1 MIPGFK
7 SGDVVWKGRALRAET
22 VCKASTLFRVAW
34 DEGLMEIIRNGCSS

>member
-22 VCKASTLFRVAW
+22 VVKQAHCFS
-34 DEGLMEIIRNGCSS
+34 